1 MNTQNVDVVQ
11 ETLDVLIIGAGI
23 SGIGAAYYLQKE
35 LPRKSFAIVEA
46 RGALGGTWDLFRYP
60 GARSDSDLY
69 TFGYEFK
76 PWKNDKAIADA
87 QSILNYLRETAREYG
102 VDRKIRNRH
111 KVLNAS
117 WSSEAARWKVEIERR
132 HRRPNDRL
140 VPMDLLRI
148 RILRLRERLS
158 PFFEGAETFRGTIVH
173 PQKWPEGLDYAGR
186 NVVIIGSGATAV
198 TLAPA
203 MAETAAHVTLLQ
215 RTPSYVMSLPSQ
227 DRLANLLRRML
238 PEEQA
243 HALIRRKNAARQ
255 YWFWKLC
262 RTFPRTAR
270 RLIRA
275 ATRKQLPADYPVDI
289 HFNPPY
295 DPWDQRLCALPDG
308 DLFKALRSG
317 RVSIVTDR
325 IDRFVEE
332 GVRLASGGTL
342 PADIIVTATGLNLLP
357 IGGISLAVDGKPVD
371 LPEKVA

>member
-1 MNTQNVDVVQ
+1 
-11 ETLDVLIIGAGI
+11 
-23 SGIGAAYYLQKE
+23 
-35 LPRKSFAIVEA
+35 
-46 RGALGGTWDLFRYP
+46 
-60 GARSDSDLY
+60 LY

-270 RLIRA
+270 DPQAIAGGLSGRYPFQPAVRPLGSASLRPPRRRPLQSAEIGAGLHRHRQDRSFRRRRRAPRLGRDAASRHHRDRDRA
-275 ATRKQLPADYPVDI
+275 QSASDRRHLACGRRKAGRPARKGRLKLGVGVAQIIVHKGRVRP
-289 HFNPPY
+289 HSARQQTAA
-295 DPWDQRLCALPDG
+295 QRAIAEGG
-308 DLFKALRSG
+308 DLVAAAVRQDIGLDSAL
-317 RVSIVTDR
+317 
-325 IDRFVEE
+325 
-332 GVRLASGGTL
+332 
-342 PADIIVTATGLNLLP
+342 
-357 IGGISLAVDGKPVD
+357 
-371 LPEKVA
+371 EKI